1 MVLAAELM
9 ISNVQIR
16 PMQGKVIVAEV
27 IHPGFR
33 DPHLGM
39 EG

>member
-1 MVLAAELM
+1 MVLTAELM
-9 ISNVQIR
+9 ISSV
-16 PMQGKVIVAEV
+16 QGKVVVAEVCV

>member
-9 ISNVQIR
+9 ISSVQNTT
-16 PMQGKVIVAEV
+16 QGKVIVVEM
-27 IHPGFR
+27 IHPCFR